1 MQGAELDDLSASKSL
16 GRVLWKGLFSASISR
31 LEQRDGGKEK
41 IKCARCFSVQLENNN
56 VPALKI

>member
-16 GRVLWKGLFSASISR
+16 GRDLWKDLFSASISS

-41 IKCARCFSVQLENNN
+41 KSVLGVSQFSWKTTTSQL
-56 VPALKI
+56 